1 MSEWICLAKIVGA
14 HGIKGE
20 VKLKS
25 FTSNPK
31 DVCAYGKLSDK
42 SQTKT
47 FALEFIGFSKDFLR
61 VKIEGVNDRNAAEA
75 LVGTELYVHR
85 NALPKLEQDTYY
97 HSDLIGL
104 KVVEQSSG
112 NEVGTVAGIYNFGA
126 GDILEI
132 RFNDVSRTEMI
143 PFTDSYVEKIDFD
156 GGRIVLCQ
164 TSMPFLKSEDKDDEG

>member
-47 FALEFIGFSKDFLR
+47 FALKFVGFSKDLLR
-61 VKIEGVNDRNAAEA
+61 VKIEGINDRNAAET
-75 LVGTELYVHR
+75 LVGTELFVHR
-85 NALPKLEQDTYY
+85 SALPELGQDTYY

-104 KVVEQSSG
+104 KVVELSSG
-112 NEVGTVAGIYNFGA
+112 DEVGTVSGIYNFGA

-132 RFNDVSRTEMI
+132 SFNDLSQTEMI
-143 PFTDSYVEKIDFD
+143 PFTNAYVSKIDFD
-156 GGRIVLCQ
+156 GGRIFLCQ
-164 TSMPFLKSEDKDDEG
+164 TSMPFLKCEDQDDEG

>member
-1 MSEWICLAKIVGA
+1 MFEGSKMSEWICLAKIVGA

-47 FALEFIGFSKDFLR
+47 FALKFVGFSKDLLR
-61 VKIEGVNDRNAAEA
+61 VKIEGINDRNAAET
-75 LVGTELYVHR
+75 LVGTELFVHR
-85 NALPKLEQDTYY
+85 SALPELGQDTYY

-104 KVVEQSSG
+104 KVVELSSG
-112 NEVGTVAGIYNFGA
+112 DEVGTVSGISAVRTG
-126 GDILEI
+126 I
-132 RFNDVSRTEMI
+132 RIIGSSAFRAHLFDRTE
-143 PFTDSYVEKIDFD
+143 FD
-156 GGRIVLCQ
+156 PA
-164 TSMPFLKSEDKDDEG
+164 S